1 MARPNTKPHTEQG
14 HFKPFNPMMRRL
26 TCGWKARREWR
37 SGCSAPLPDAA
48 LHRVEGR
55 EGGRRASL
63 KGTGSR
69 IAIGLRSRKLA
80 GRSRRSARNSKL
92 AVHKCT
98 NWPSSAA

>member
-1 MARPNTKPHTEQG
+1 VAGTQG
-14 HFKPFNPMMRRL
+14 ER
-26 TCGWKARREWR
+26 GAQ
-37 SGCSAPLPDAA
+37 AA
-48 LHRVEGR
+48 VPVAGRCAADRVEGR

-69 IAIGLRSRKLA
+69 IAIGLRSSKLA